1 MRNGNHRKS
10 RGTCYLKQ
18 QWAWHSVTCLP
29 DENALQ
35 QQIPGTK
42 MGSTGEQWELSH
54 RADLK
59 PTLPA
64 YSHLPPIV
72 SSASPRSCHA
82 GTSYVISHFSKSPS
96 SPKWQMLVPN

>member
-1 MRNGNHRKS
+1 MEITGRAEAQLS
-10 RGTCYLKQ
+10 QAAVDMALCDLFT
-18 QWAWHSVTCLP
+18 

-35 QQIPGTK
+35 QQIPGTRIV
-42 MGSTGEQWELSH
+42 STGEQWELSH
-54 RADLK
+54 GADLK

-72 SSASPRSCHA
+72 SSASPRNCHA